1 MNELFEQYF
10 DYVFYGAIAWLVFVI
25 FVSILYRA
33 RKARQFPSIPEGTV
47 KFREKWVSGRSL
59 KNLFT
64 RYGGARNV
72 LNVMVGRGYL
82 VIRPVFPF
90 NLMFIPEITDLEH
103 IVPIARI
110 LEVKEIQSLGK
121 DGIIIRFQNESRRES
136 AVELYL
142 RNPASFLEA
151 VGNGART

>member
-1 MNELFEQYF
+1 
-10 DYVFYGAIAWLVFVI
+10 
-25 FVSILYRA
+25 
-33 RKARQFPSIPEGTV
+33 
-47 KFREKWVSGRSL
+47 
-59 KNLFT
+59 
-64 RYGGARNV
+64 
-72 LNVMVGRGYL
+72 MVGRGYL

-90 NLMFIPEITDLEH
+90 NLMFIPEFTDLEH

-110 LEVKEIQSLGK
+110 MEVKEIQSLGK

>member
-1 MNELFEQYF
+1 MNELFDQFF
-10 DYVFYGAIAWLVFVI
+10 DFAFYGAIVWLVIVI

-47 KFREKWVSGRSL
+47 QFREKWVSGRSL

-64 RYGGARNV
+64 RFGGASNV

-90 NLMFIPEITDLEH
+90 NLMFIPEFTDLEH
-103 IVPIARI
+103 VVPIARI
-110 LEVKEIQSLGK
+110 IEVKEIQSLGK
-121 DGIIIRFQNESRRES
+121 EGIIIRFQNESRRES
-136 AVELYL
+136 EVELYL
-142 RNPASFLEA
+142 RNPESFLEA
-151 VGNGART
+151 VGNGAST